1 MGNQDIRETAGRG
14 KRRRSLAAKTVHS
27 TLLSCM
33 LLGAVALI
41 IGLGLYGSAL
51 VQRSISRAFE
61 TAEKAAVS
69 AEKGADS
76 IGLSK
81 EIMAVYRSL
90 TRCRISCQDGGH
102 QAIRMDENRR
112 PVLNGKN
119 CVGCHLCILVCPQR
133 AIVPGSKRITRN
145 GHS

>member
-69 AEKGADS
+69 AAFYG
-76 IGLSK
+76 
-81 EIMAVYRSL
+81 
-90 TRCRISCQDGGH
+90 
-102 QAIRMDENRR
+102 
-112 PVLNGKN
+112 
-119 CVGCHLCILVCPQR
+119 
-133 AIVPGSKRITRN
+133 
-145 GHS
+145 

>member
-1 MGNQDIRETAGRG
+1 MGNQGIRKESSRG
-14 KRRRSLAAKTVHS
+14 KRRHSLAAKTVHS

-33 LLGAVALI
+33 ILGAVALI

-61 TAEKAAVS
+61 TAGKAAIS

-90 TRCRISCQDGGH
+90 TPEQR
-102 QAIRMDENRR
+102 
-112 PVLNGKN
+112 GKN
-119 CVGCHLCILVCPQR
+119 G
-133 AIVPGSKRITRN
+133 TED
-145 GHS
+145 